1 MTANRDVLP
10 SAYIEAALQNECRTV
25 SGTPAGKGLRNR
37 LLNSAAF
44 NLGRLVPGGLD
55 ETLAIDRLV
64 AAARANGYASEHGGV
79 ATLAVIRSGIN
90 AGKAEPRRR
99 TPRNQRRENSRMS
112 KRPDNVVR
120 FPGSKAVLEVAA
132 VASPAV
138 AQCFAEIPTQTP
150 GTEFVA
156 GGDEGPGRQP
166 GELRRH
172 FYRRGNMVMRCK
184 IKRSNG
190 GFVDWYRVRDADN
203 SNGWQPK
210 KPEGYVT
217 VPYFG
222 ALDPFD
228 VELLAD
234 DICWPEGEK
243 DCDTLAQL
251 GIPAFTFGGAS
262 DVPSVAAEYLKGRN
276 VVILADNDEP
286 GRECAEK
293 KAMLAHAVAASVRV
307 VQFPE
312 LSEKQDV
319 SDWIATGHS
328 ADNLRVRIARVDCW
342 QPNPPPQSL
351 GVIIQCA
358 ADILPEKIE
367 WLWPGRAAVG
377 KLTLIGG
384 APGLGKSQ
392 CHAFMCA
399 AVSTGGDWPCGEG
412 RAPLG
417 NAIVLS
423 AEDGAKDTIVPR
435 LISVGADLSRVH
447 IVSGMRDERGRR
459 TFNLKADISALE
471 EKVRAIGDVRLI
483 IIDPI
488 SAYMGGADG
497 NGNTETREVLE
508 PIAEMAD
515 RLRIAVVCITH
526 LNKGGGGG
534 KQSALNRFVGSIAFT
549 AAARAAFAV
558 IEDSDDETR
567 RLFLQV
573 KNNLGKSC
581 AGLAFRIEQ
590 ALIPG
595 NIVAS
600 RICWDTD
607 PVAVD
612 VNTALAASEAAD
624 GGGRTSKDEA
634 ADFLQKLLAAGPL
647 PVKEIEAQAVEAGLL
662 GEGKPIGQN
671 KAFRAARDSLQI
683 AANRAGGLGGQG
695 RWEWVLPEAPKMPIA
710 NYDAPSRAQDTLGIL
725 ASDGCVS

>member
-1 MTANRDVLP
+1 MRV
-10 SAYIEAALQNECRTV
+10 
-25 SGTPAGKGLRNR
+25 
-37 LLNSAAF
+37 
-44 NLGRLVPGGLD
+44 
-55 ETLAIDRLV
+55 
-64 AAARANGYASEHGGV
+64 
-79 ATLAVIRSGIN
+79 
-90 AGKAEPRRR
+90 
-99 TPRNQRRENSRMS
+99 QRGQA
-112 KRPDNVVR
+112 D
-120 FPGSKAVLEVAA
+120 
-132 VASPAV
+132 
-138 AQCFAEIPTQTP
+138 
-150 GTEFVA
+150 
-156 GGDEGPGRQP
+156 
-166 GELRRH
+166 ELRRH
-172 FYRRGNMVMRCK
+172 FYRRDNMVVRCK
-184 IKRSNG
+184 IKRQNG
-190 GFVDWYRVRDADN
+190 GFVDWYRVRAVDGLT
-203 SNGWQPK
+203 GWQPK
-210 KPEGYVT
+210 KPEGYAT
-217 VPYFG
+217 VPYVG

-262 DVPSVAAEYLKGRN
+262 DVPSVAVEYLKGRN

-293 KAMLAHAVAASVRV
+293 KAILAHAVAVSVRI

-319 SDWIATGHS
+319 SDWIAIGRS
-328 ADNLRVRIARVDCW
+328 ADDLRLRIARVERW
-342 QPNPPPQSL
+342 QPNPPPESL

-367 WLWPGRAAVG
+367 WLWHGRAAVG

-471 EKVRAIGDVRLI
+471 VKVRAIGDVRLI

-558 IEDSDDETR
+558 IEDSEDETR

-600 RICWDTD
+600 RICWDAD

-612 VNTALAASEAAD
+612 VNTALAASESAD
-624 GGGRTSKDEA
+624 GGGRTNKDEA

-671 KAFRAARDSLQI
+671 KAFRAARESLQI

-695 RWEWVLPEAPKMPIA
+695 RWEWVLSAASKMPVA
-710 NYDAPSRAQDTLGIL
+710 NYDAPSQTQDTLGIL
-725 ASDGCVS
+725 ANNGGVS